1 MVKHVR
7 HCVWQRK
14 KKGNGIKIRGET
26 IQKAFIFNPAKIRI
40 EFQKLL
46 LGLYFVYDDDEALLL
61 CLCFSCRACR
71 VRDKDEQKYG
81 HSFI

>member
-1 MVKHVR
+1 MAT
-7 HCVWQRK
+7 Q

-46 LGLYFVYDDDEALLL
+46 LGLYMCLRRHDEALLL